1 MKFLYVGVYPFGRI
15 HLWIYEPT
23 RFLFSSFVGIPFN
36 DAAEARYDAEH
47 SRVTF
52 MWSIL
57 DPLSTKRG
65 PIAQRKLKK
74 KKKKKWGVSTC
85 ARSKRTKNWSPCGMR
100 SMEEPKS
107 NEGNG
112 QSFTSRRKKWSAC
125 LRNDLFPQVYAR
137 SILLLLLQ
145 FFFFYPAN

>member
-1 MKFLYVGVYPFGRI
+1 MLQFA
-15 HLWIYEPT
+15 HLDGYIYEYT
-23 RFLFSSFVGIPFN
+23 SRLVFFFHLLSEFLLTIQLRHVMT
-36 DAAEARYDAEH
+36 H
-47 SRVTF
+47 STVWVTF

-65 PIAQRKLKK
+65 PTAQRKLKK
-74 KKKKKWGVSTC
+74 KKEEVGVSTC

-137 SILLLLLQ
+137 SILLLLLLQ
-145 FFFFYPAN
+145 FFFYPAN